1 MNLTLQKIILTMLL
15 FISPKV
21 FAGSMTAEIDKQRS
35 TMDEPFWLTV
45 SIQGSLD
52 SDVLVPVSNDFEIV
66 RTGESTNISI
76 VNGTITKERQYTYQV
91 RALKEGSLT
100 IPSLKATV
108 DKEELQTEPIS
119 VEVKG
124 GVAPPSQNDVA
135 SNKKLVF
142 VERELP
148 KTTLYEG
155 EVVIS
160 KVRLLTRA
168 RLTGAT
174 PSRDAA
180 PDWRLIPVEGQRNT
194 EVTRD
199 GIRWNA
205 IELNEG
211 LIPLRAGK
219 LKAPAFGI
227 TATWIQPA
235 APRKGSPRSV
245 FDMFQGGAFNM
256 GEEVSK
262 KLLSDAVDVLVKPLP
277 SPRPADFS
285 DMVGAFSVSSNVSK
299 RSLNVGETATVTIEV
314 KGQGALDRMRDLKL
328 NIAGARVYADKPSL
342 AEKIESGAGLVST
355 RVFKFAVVPNITG
368 NLELGTVKLSSFNP
382 FTETYDSLTA
392 NLGTLAIGAGATQQ
406 GSTATA
412 SGGTSDTSPPKETP
426 ATTNHNQE
434 VSPSNAPLDLSPK
447 ALGEGS
453 EKKARPWYLG
463 PVALGL
469 EFLLLAG
476 ILATLMVRR
485 GWRKMQAS
493 APAVSSLQRDHISS
507 VLKDLDGNQPE
518 VTDRAIR
525 ALKESLA
532 GAGQDPAAM
541 TSRDLIHN
549 AEVQNFDAVQIETL
563 RRVLAEIDRREYSG
577 DTSNSV
583 ESSLISDLK
592 TLLTYCQARNV

>member
-1 MNLTLQKIILTMLL
+1 
-15 FISPKV
+15 
-21 FAGSMTAEIDKQRS
+21 
-35 TMDEPFWLTV
+35 
-45 SIQGSLD
+45 
-52 SDVLVPVSNDFEIV
+52 
-66 RTGESTNISI
+66 
-76 VNGTITKERQYTYQV
+76 
-91 RALKEGSLT
+91 
-100 IPSLKATV
+100 
-108 DKEELQTEPIS
+108 
-119 VEVKG
+119 
-124 GVAPPSQNDVA
+124 
-135 SNKKLVF
+135 
-142 VERELP
+142 
-148 KTTLYEG
+148 
-155 EVVIS
+155 
-160 KVRLLTRA
+160 
-168 RLTGAT
+168 
-174 PSRDAA
+174 
-180 PDWRLIPVEGQRNT
+180 
-194 EVTRD
+194 
-199 GIRWNA
+199 
-205 IELNEG
+205 
-211 LIPLRAGK
+211 
-219 LKAPAFGI
+219 
-227 TATWIQPA
+227 
-235 APRKGSPRSV
+235 
-245 FDMFQGGAFNM
+245 
-256 GEEVSK
+256 
-262 KLLSDAVDVLVKPLP
+262 
-277 SPRPADFS
+277 
-285 DMVGAFSVSSNVSK
+285 MVGAFSVSSNVSK

-342 AEKIESGAGLVST
+342 AEKIEPGAGLVST
-355 RVFKFAVVPNITG
+355 RVFKFAVVPNVTG

-434 VSPSNAPLDLSPK
+434 VSPSHAPLDLSPK
-447 ALGEGS
+447 SLGEGS

-476 ILATLMVRR
+476 ILAILMVRR

-549 AEVQNFDAVQIETL
+549 AEVKNFDAVQIETL

-592 TLLTYCQARNV
+592 TLLSYCQARNV